1 MGNTRKTILDLFEKA
16 NAINL
21 GRSLYRMVR
30 STTRYISE
38 TNKARRAEILF
49 GANAG
54 QKYLVKA
61 EINSQKR
68 IASLKAVKLN
78 FKQFYDDL
86 DENQKNQL
94 SDYVNN
100 GGLYRFTLNTKKI
113 IMLELLKSN
122 ISPEETKKALS
133 KLNTMVETAEKFK
146 STEQVNEYFYQHI
159 DELVAWKCP
168 IDWRY
173 HLCLIELTMSSAL
186 FILGIAWFFQCISR
200 LWHPGDVDCLELWRQ
215 MVLDACG
222 SSE

>member
-1 MGNTRKTILDLFEKA
+1 MGNTKRTIWDLFEKA

-38 TNKARRAEILF
+38 TNKARRSEILF

-68 IASLKAVKLN
+68 IASLKAVKRN

-86 DENQKNQL
+86 DENQKNKF

-122 ISPEETKKALS
+122 ISPEETKKALG

-173 HLCLIELTMSSAL
+173 SLCLVVLSMTSAL
-186 FILGIAWFFQCISR
+186 VIIGISAFFVCVSK
-200 LWHPGDVDCLELWRQ
+200 LWQGEDVDCVEIYRQ
-215 MVLDACG
+215 MVLDFCG
-222 SSE
+222 LSE